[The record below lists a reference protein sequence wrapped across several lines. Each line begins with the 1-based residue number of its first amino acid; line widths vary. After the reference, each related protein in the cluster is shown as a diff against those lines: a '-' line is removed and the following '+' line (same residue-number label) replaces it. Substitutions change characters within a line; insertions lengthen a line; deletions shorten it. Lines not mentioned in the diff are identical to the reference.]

1 MKIYIVGTG
10 MDGVKTLTNEAA
22 AAIEDAEVLIGAERM
37 LEPFRDLGKKL
48 FAEYRSDEIVR
59 YIEENS
65 ISSATVLMSG
75 DCGFFSGA
83 KKLNEKLAKYSPE
96 VICGISSPV
105 YLCSKLG
112 KEWSDCFFVSLHG
125 KKANIVRNVRAH
137 KKTFFL
143 FGGDITAADVCQKL
157 CDFGMRDIS
166 VYIGKDLGYDSEMIK
181 SGKAFEFTD
190 SAVDGLCVMLCENP
204 DHERFIPCGI
214 ADDEFIRGNV
224 PMTKSEV
231 RTVVVAGLDI
241 GDASVCWDIGSGTGS
256 GAGEMALRCGN
267 GTVCAVEKNPE
278 AVELTDKN
286 RIKFGCDNIEVYC
299 GEAAE
304 IIEKLPVPDAVF
316 IGGSGGQL
324 CSIIEA
330 AFSMNRNLRLT
341 VTAVSLETL
350 SQCTAIFDK
359 LGLEAEITQIAVTRT
374 RKVGKHTM
382 LNAENPIWII
392 KMKRL

>member
-1 MKIYIVGTG
+1 MKIYIIGTG
-10 MDGVKTLTNEAA
+10 MDGVKTLTKEAA
-22 AAIEDAEVLIGAERM
+22 EAIEGAEVLIGAERM
-37 LEPFRDLGKKL
+37 LEPFRALGKKL
-48 FAEYRSDEIVR
+48 FTEYQSDEIVR

-65 ISSATVLMSG
+65 FSAAAVLMSG

-83 KKLNEKLAKYSPE
+83 KKLNAKLSKYSPE

-143 FGGDITAADVCQKL
+143 LGGEISAAEVCRRL
-157 CDFGMRDIS
+157 CDYGMGNIS
-166 VYIGKDLGYDSEMIK
+166 VYIGKNLGYDSELIK
-181 SGKAFEFTD
+181 CGKASDFTD
-190 SAVDGLCVMLCENP
+190 SGIDGLCVMLCENS
-204 DHERFIPCGI
+204 DHESFIPCGI
-214 ADDEFIRGNV
+214 ADEEFIRGSV

-231 RTVVVAGLDI
+231 RALVVAGLDI
-241 GDASVCWDIGSGTGS
+241 GDDSVCWDIGSGTGS
-256 GAGEMALRCGN
+256 VAVEMALRCGS
-267 GTVCAVEKNPE
+267 GKVCAVEKNPE
-278 AVELTDKN
+278 AVELIEKN
-286 RIKFGCDNIEVYC
+286 SVRFGCDNIEVYS

-330 AFSMNRNLRLT
+330 AVAMNRNLRLI

-359 LGLEAEITQIAVTRT
+359 LGFEADITQLAVTRT

-392 KMKRL
+392 KRKRL

>member
-1 MKIYIVGTG
+1 MKIYIVGIG
-10 MDGVKTLTNEAA
+10 MDGVKTLTKEAA
-22 AAIEDAEVLIGAERM
+22 DAIESAEVLIGAERM
-37 LEPFRDLGKKL
+37 LEPFRSLGKTA

-59 YIEENS
+59 YIEE
-65 ISSATVLMSG
+65 SSASSAAVLMSG

-83 KKLNEKLAKYSPE
+83 KKLNEKLARYSPE

-112 KEWSDCFFVSLHG
+112 KEWSGCFFVSLHG
-125 KKANIVRNVRAH
+125 KKASIVRNVRAH

-143 FGGDITAADVCQKL
+143 LGGDITAAAVCRKL
-157 CDFGMRDIS
+157 CDFGMGDIS
-166 VYIGKDLGYDSEMIK
+166 VYIGKELGYDRELIK
-181 SGKAFEFTD
+181 CGKASDFTD
-190 SAVDGLCVMLCENP
+190 SGIDGLCVMLCENP
-204 DHERFIPCGI
+204 LHESFIPCGI
-214 ADDEFIRGNV
+214 ADEEFIRGSV

-231 RTVVVAGLDI
+231 RAVVVAGLDI
-241 GDASVCWDIGSGTGS
+241 GDDSVCWDIGSGTGS
-256 GAGEMALRCGN
+256 VAVEMALRCGN

-278 AVELTDKN
+278 AVELIEKN
-286 RIKFGCDNIEVYC
+286 RVKFGCDNIEVYS

-304 IIEKLPVPDAVF
+304 IIDKLPVPDVVF

-330 AFSMNRNLRLT
+330 AVARNSNLRLT

-359 LGLEAEITQIAVTRT
+359 LGLEAEITQVAVTRT
-374 RKVGKHTM
+374 RKVGKYTM
-382 LNAENPIWII
+382 MNAENPIWII
-392 KMKRL
+392 KRKRL